1 MWCTIALMAEKRRG
15 GPRIVVY
22 LRVEDKEKLEA
33 QGKDPGE
40 WVKGLVRHALDR
52 LK

>member
-1 MWCTIALMAEKRRG
+1 MWCTIADMAEKRRG
-15 GPRIVVY
+15 GERVVVY
-22 LRVEDKEKLEA
+22 LRVDDVKKLE
-33 QGKDPGE
+33 QQDKDPAM